1 MRANRLRSS
10 EGLELFIPIEI
21 YSGLYRLMWQQV
33 EKMNKSMR
41 WATVVFWSV
50 ALNLK
55 NLLFS
60 ITAIIFHSTIVT
72 FTHSYTDD
80 MRLQGADLLIRK
92 SLGLSI
98 LLMGTS
104 TYSRGSRGNRTG
116 HPPITVWPAHL
127 PELQQLF
134 HDLILYSTLAAR
146 LNKSAGSTWRKIC
159 RGVRN
164 TITPYLCPLFKP
176 FNILRFRHVVTPCVL

>member
-1 MRANRLRSS
+1 MCIITRISLCKLWGPIVRGAQRVWK
-10 EGLELFIPIEI
+10 LFIPSEI

-33 EKMNKSMR
+33 EKMNKSVR

-55 NLLFS
+55 KLLFS
-60 ITAIIFHSTIVT
+60 ITAVIFYSTTLT

-80 MRLQGADLLIRK
+80 TRLQGADLLIRK

-98 LLMGTS
+98 LFMGTS
-104 TYSRGSRGNRTG
+104 TYSRGSWGNQTG
-116 HPPITVWPAHL
+116 HFPITAWPAL
-127 PELQQLF
+127 PPELQPPI
-134 HDLILYSTLAAR
+134 HDLMLYSTLAAR

-159 RGVRN
+159 RGVR
-164 TITPYLCPLFKP
+164 
-176 FNILRFRHVVTPCVL
+176 VCVRL